1 MDPITQQTTLAAA
14 GAGGDKVYVDDVF
27 STFLYDGNSSTQT
40 ITNGIDLTGEGG
52 LVWIKSREDGTKNHH
67 LYDTERGAGERL
79 SSNLTSGQVDGS
91 SNELTAFTSSGF
103 TLGISANVNSS
114 SVGDYVSWSFRKA
127 PGFFDVVTYTGNGV
141 DGRTIAH
148 NLGSVPGMIIIK
160 NVSEQRNW
168 AVYHRS
174 LGATHWLKLDSNA
187 LANDYDALFD
197 DTEPTSSVFTV
208 GWDTEVNESGKS
220 FVAYLFAHDDASFGT
235 DGDESII
242 KCGSYTGNGS
252 TGQEINLGFEAQW
265 ILFKCTSSGGNGY
278 GWGMFDVMRN
288 KFLFSESTSAE
299 YAAGRIIPT
308 ANGFRFTSG
317 DSDINES
324 GETYIYMAIRRPN
337 KPPEAGTEV
346 FAIDTRGGTSPTP
359 PTFNSGFPVDLSWR
373 KDTTSSSWQVR
384 SRLTGLDRQLI
395 LDLNN
400 AEYDNPTSTVTFDR
414 MDGTGTNTG
423 VDSANYSWMFKRA
436 PGFMDV
442 VAYTGTGSNKTENHN
457 LASTPEFI
465 IVKRRSSTEDWT
477 CYHSFLGNTKYI
489 TLNDSS
495 GAGALSSGWNN
506 TNPTSTNFTVGTHDR
521 VNTSGQ
527 TYIAYLFATLPGIS
541 KVGSYTGNA
550 GTQTIDC
557 GFTNGARFVLIK
569 QTDAANDWRLF
580 DSVRGIS
587 SGLDSVISLN
597 TSAGES
603 NKSWIEPDSSGFKVN
618 TTNDNVNGNNNSY
631 IFLAIA

>member
-1 MDPITQQTTLAAA
+1 
-14 GAGGDKVYVDDVF
+14 
-27 STFLYDGNSSTQT
+27 
-40 ITNGIDLTGEGG
+40 
-52 LVWIKSREDGTKNHH
+52 
-67 LYDTERGAGERL
+67 
-79 SSNLTSGQVDGS
+79 
-91 SNELTAFTSSGF
+91 
-103 TLGISANVNSS
+103 
-114 SVGDYVSWSFRKA
+114 
-127 PGFFDVVTYTGNGV
+127 
-141 DGRTIAH
+141 
-148 NLGSVPGMIIIK
+148 
-160 NVSEQRNW
+160 
-168 AVYHRS
+168 
-174 LGATHWLKLDSNA
+174 
-187 LANDYDALFD
+187 
-197 DTEPTSSVFTV
+197 
-208 GWDTEVNESGKS
+208 
-220 FVAYLFAHDDASFGT
+220 
-235 DGDESII
+235 
-242 KCGSYTGNGS
+242 
-252 TGQEINLGFEAQW
+252 
-265 ILFKCTSSGGNGY
+265 
-278 GWGMFDVMRN
+278 
-288 KFLFSESTSAE
+288 
-299 YAAGRIIPT
+299 
-308 ANGFRFTSG
+308 
-317 DSDINES
+317 
-324 GETYIYMAIRRPN
+324 MAIRRPH
-337 KPPEAGTEV
+337 KPPEAATEV
-346 FAIDTRGGTSPTP
+346 FAIDTGNSSSTIPA
-359 PTFNSGFPVDLSWR
+359 FDSGFPVDFAFRLSAYASGGNNPR
-373 KDTTSSSWQVR
+373 TH
-384 SRLTGLDRQLI
+384 SRLQGTKQLYTS
-395 LDLNN
+395 LTA
-400 AEYDNPTSTVTFDR
+400 AEAD
-414 MDGTGTNTG
+414 
-423 VDSANYSWMFKRA
+423 DSATVFDSMTGMSTGFTSNDIAWMFKRA